1 MMHRDISYSLRA
13 KTGQVRSIRCWNSL
27 SVKRG
32 SHFMKSKI
40 IIVDDEKDTCDIVS
54 KILGDEGYK
63 TFSTISSRSALAK
76 IKKEKP
82 DLVLMDIKMPGMD
95 GIEMLKCIREIDKSI
110 TVVMM
115 TAYGDVDTA
124 REAMRLGAFDYI
136 TKPFDIDV
144 LKSVAREA
152 LKRK

>member
-1 MMHRDISYSLRA
+1 
-13 KTGQVRSIRCWNSL
+13 
-27 SVKRG
+27 
-32 SHFMKSKI
+32 MKSKI